1 MNKNLSQSSS
11 ALQSIQNAN
20 QNEIIL
26 YCPNDAI
33 SLEVRLENET
43 VWLTQQQIAELF
55 ERDRTVIG
63 RHIKNCFIEG
73 ELDPK
78 VVCANFAHTTQH
90 GAIANKTQ
98 LKDLVLYNL
107 DVIISVGYRVKSIRG
122 TQFRQWAN
130 KVLKEYLLRGYAVN
144 QRINQLEDKVD
155 RRFADYDQ
163 KIENLNQQVDF
174 FVRTSLP
181 PVEGIFYDN
190 QLFDAHVLMS
200 QLIESAQKR
209 IVVIDN
215 YVDASVLTLLTKRKQ
230 DVSATVYTYKMSE
243 QFSLDLEKHNAQY
256 PAVEVF
262 VSKKSHDRF
271 LIIDDNVYHV
281 GASIK
286 DLGKKLC
293 AVTLLNSITPEEIM
307 GKVHC

>member
-1 MNKNLSQSSS
+1 MNKNLSQSND
-11 ALQSIQNAN
+11 ALQSIQNSS

-26 YCPNDAI
+26 YSPNDTI

-43 VWLTQQQIAELF
+43 VWLTQAQIVELF
-55 ERDRTVIG
+55 QSSKSNISEHISRIYADEELEKESTVRNFRIVQM
-63 RHIKNCFIEG
+63 EG
-73 ELDPK
+73 TRK
-78 VVCANFAHTTQH
+78 VTRNVVC
-90 GAIANKTQ
+90 
-98 LKDLVLYNL
+98 YNL
-107 DVIISVGYRVKSIRG
+107 DAIISIGFRVNSKRG
-122 TQFRQWAN
+122 IQFRQWAN

-144 QRINQLEDKVD
+144 QRIDALENRMD
-155 RRFADYDQ
+155 RKLYDHEQ
-163 KIENLNQQVDF
+163 KIEQLTEQVDF

-181 PVEGIFYDN
+181 PVEGVFYEN
-190 QLFDAHVLMS
+190 QLFDAHILMS

-230 DVSATVYTYKMSE
+230 DVSATVYTYKISE

-307 GKVHC
+307 GKVKD

>member
-1 MNKNLSQSSS
+1 MNQKLSNVGGGLPSV
-11 ALQSIQNAN
+11 QNSN
-20 QNEIIL
+20 QNQIVL
-26 YCPNDAI
+26 YHPNETI

-43 VWLTQQQIAELF
+43 VWLNRQQIAELF
-55 ERDRTVIG
+55 GRDVKTIG
-63 RHIKNCFIEG
+63 KHINNALKE
-73 ELDPK
+73 ELANFL
-78 VVCANFAHTTQH
+78 VVANFATTKKY
-90 GAIANKTQ
+90 GRREGFTQ
-98 LKDLVLYNL
+98 VVEVEYYNL
-107 DVIISVGYRVKSIRG
+107 DVIISVGYRVKSSQG
-122 TQFRQWAN
+122 VQFRQWAN

-144 QRINQLEDKVD
+144 QRIDALENRMD
-155 RRFADYDQ
+155 RKLYDHEQ
-163 KIENLNQQVDF
+163 KIEQLTEQVDF

-181 PVEGIFYDN
+181 PVEGIFYEN

-230 DVSATVYTYKMSE
+230 DVSATVYTYKISE

-256 PAVEVF
+256 PTVEVF

-271 LIIDDNVYHV
+271 LIIDDKVYHV

-293 AVTLLNSITPEEIM
+293 AVTLLNSITPEEIL
-307 GKVHC
+307 GKVK